1 MVYQGDT
8 VMELVTFSIPAF
20 RKTDIAARLEKLARK
35 AVKNGNPDITY
46 SFGDT
51 FIREV
56 ETEHGKRLVDFIEIT
71 VSGEAP
77 RISGW
82 DFLARVELLGEENL
96 VHRVPGGSKE
106 LEGRFR
112 THDGFCDHCN
122 SARRRNDVFVLA
134 NDEKQIA
141 VGRQCLREFLGVDD
155 PKKIVARAQFFEE
168 LKNVSDEDS
177 LGNLGS
183 WDYVDLREVL
193 VLAAANIR
201 LKGYVSKAKQ
211 EQTGLPTTGQVV
223 AWGLSGVPAYVV
235 KEITKEDRDWAEKTV
250 NFFRCDDSFD
260 NEYMDNIRVLMK
272 QDIIK
277 KNHIALISSAVITA
291 QRELAPKAEVKE
303 SNFVGEV
310 KSRLKDVS
318 LLLEKIIYLGSG
330 SFGPS
335 YLHLMKDADGNAFSW
350 ITGNKVQKA
359 EGTTL
364 TVDATVKEHKV
375 YKGTKQTVLT
385 RTKVKA

>member
-1 MVYQGDT
+1 
-8 VMELVTFSIPAF
+8 MELTSFSIPTF
-20 RKTDIAARLEKLARK
+20 RKADIAARLEKLARK
-35 AVKNGNPDITY
+35 AAKNGNPDITY
-46 SFGDT
+46 SFGPT
-51 FIREV
+51 VIREV
-56 ETEHGKRLVDFIEIT
+56 DTEYGKRMIDFVEII

-77 RISGW
+77 RIAGW

-96 VHRVPGGSKE
+96 IHRVPGVSKE
-106 LEGRFR
+106 LEDRFR

-141 VGRQCLREFLGVDD
+141 VGRQCLREFLGIDD
-155 PKKIVARAQFFEE
+155 PKSIVARAQFFED
-168 LKNVSDEDS
+168 LKDMSDEDS
-177 LGNLGS
+177 LGSLGS
-183 WDYVDLREVL
+183 WNYADLREVL

-211 EQTGLPTTGQVV
+211 DQTGEPTTGQVV
-223 AWGLSGVPAYVV
+223 SWGLSGVPAYIV
-235 KEITKEDRDWAEKTV
+235 KEVTKEDRDWAEKTV
-250 NFFRCDDSFD
+250 NFFRRDTSFG

-277 KNHIALISSAVITA
+277 KDHIALISSAVITA
-291 QRELAPKAEVKE
+291 QRELAPKVEVKE

-310 KSRLKDVS
+310 KGRLKDVS

-335 YLHLMKDADGNAFSW
+335 YLHLLKDANGNAFSW
-350 ITGNKVQKA
+350 ITGNKVEVA
-359 EGTTL
+359 EGTNIK
-364 TVDATVKEHKV
+364 VDATVKEHKI

-385 RTKVKA
+385 RAKVKA

>member
-1 MVYQGDT
+1 
-8 VMELVTFSIPAF
+8 MELTTFSIPAF
-20 RKTDIAARLEKLARK
+20 RQADIAKRIEKLARK

-46 SFGDT
+46 SFGAT
-51 FIREV
+51 VTREV
-56 ETEHGKRLVDFIEIT
+56 DTEYGKRMIDFVEII

-77 RISGW
+77 RIAGW

-96 VHRVPGGSKE
+96 VHRVPGVSKE
-106 LEGRFR
+106 LEDRFR
-112 THDGFCDHCN
+112 TYDGFCDHCN
-122 SARRRNDVFVLA
+122 SARRRNDVFVLT

-141 VGRQCLREFLGVDD
+141 VGRQCLREFLGIDD
-155 PKKIVARAQFFEE
+155 PKMIVARAQFFED
-168 LKNVSDEDS
+168 LKDMSDEDD
-177 LGNLGS
+177 LDNLGS
-183 WDYVDLREVL
+183 WNYVDLREVL

-211 EQTGLPTTGQVV
+211 EQTGLPTTGQAV
-223 AWGLSGVPAYVV
+223 AWGLSGVPAYIV
-235 KEITKEDRDWAEKTV
+235 KEVTKEDRDWAEKTT
-250 NFFRCDDSFD
+250 NFFRRDTSFG

-277 KNHIALISSAVITA
+277 KDHIALISSAVITA

-310 KSRLKDVS
+310 KGRLKDVS

-330 SFGPS
+330 SFGPA
-335 YLHLMKDADGNAFSW
+335 YLHLLKDADGNAFSW

-385 RTKVKA
+385 RAKVK